1 MITVGVT
8 GLPFS
13 GKTKLME
20 LVARY
25 TGLERVE
32 DRITVKVPDS
42 RLQKLVEIYKPRKI
56 TPMEMEFMDT
66 GSIDPTE
73 DKVTTRTFSK
83 LQEVDS
89 VVVVIRAF
97 ESEAVPFVEG
107 YEKPLDQLRGILD
120 IFLER
125 DLKLLEG
132 RIERLKN
139 AKRKLSNVEKIELSF
154 LEKALSHLREN
165 GNFVNFDMKEEER
178 KMITGYSL
186 MSMKPKVILVN
197 RGEKEEYEGKEEV
210 LKIVE
215 KEKMGYTELP
225 IGIAAELLELDEED
239 REVFME
245 EYGVKEIDIEPLMKE
260 IMRVSNLMVFYT
272 AGEKEVRAWEV
283 KRGSTAL
290 DVAGAIHSDIA
301 RGFIRAEIF
310 SFEDIVREGSEK
322 VLKEKGLIR
331 VVGKDHVV
339 QDGDIVY
346 IRFNV

>member
-8 GLPFS
+8 GLPFV

-42 RLQKLVEIYKPRKI
+42 RLQKLVEIYKPKKI

-73 DKVTTRTFSK
+73 EKTTTRTFSK

-89 VVVVIRAF
+89 VVIVIRAF

-107 YEKPLDQLRGILD
+107 YERPLDQLRGILS

-125 DLKLLEG
+125 DIKLLEG

-139 AKRKLSNVEKIELSF
+139 AKRKLSNVEEIELYF
-154 LEKALSHLREN
+154 LEKALSHLKEN
-165 GNFVNFDMKEEER
+165 GNLVDFEMKEEER

-186 MSMKPKVILVN
+186 MSMKPKVVLIN
-197 RGEKEEYEGKEEV
+197 RGDEGEYEGKEEV
-210 LKIVE
+210 LKIVK

-239 REVFME
+239 REIFMK

-283 KRGSTAL
+283 RRGSTAL
-290 DVAGAIHSDIA
+290 DVAGTIHSDIA

-322 VLKEKGLIR
+322 ALKEKGLIR
-331 VVGKDHVV
+331 VVGKDHIV

>member
-8 GLPFS
+8 GLPFV

-25 TGLERVE
+25 TGL
-32 DRITVKVPDS
+32 DRIEERIIVKVPDS
-42 RLQKLVEIYKPRKI
+42 RLERLVEIYNPKKI
-56 TPMEMEFMDT
+56 TPMEMEFMDA

-89 VVVVIRAF
+89 VVIVIRAF

-107 YEKPLDQLRGILD
+107 YEKPVDQLKGVLD

-132 RIERLKN
+132 RIDRLKN
-139 AKRKLSNVEKIELSF
+139 AKRKLSNIEEIELSF
-154 LEKALSHLREN
+154 LEKALAYLKEN
-165 GNFVNFDMKEEER
+165 KNFIGFEMKSDER

-186 MSMKPKVILVN
+186 MSMKPKVVLIN
-197 RGEKEEYEGKEEV
+197 KGENEDYEGKEEV
-210 LKIVE
+210 LKIVKRE
-215 KEKMGYTELP
+215 EMGYTELP

-239 REVFME
+239 RKVFME
-245 EYGVKEIDIEPLMKE
+245 EYKVNEIDIEPLMKE
-260 IMRVSNLMVFYT
+260 IMKVSNLMVFYT
-272 AGEKEVRAWEV
+272 AGEKEVHAWEV

-290 DVAGAIHSDIA
+290 DVAGTIHSDIA

-310 SFEDIVREGSEK
+310 SFDDIDREGSEK
-322 VLKEKGLIR
+322 ALKEKGLIR
-331 VVGKDHVV
+331 VVGKDHIV